1 MKNIILPLFAFTFAT
16 FAADNWPQWRGPNG
30 DGIAAGEKVP
40 ATWSDTKNLKWKLK
54 LPGAGA
60 SSPVVWGDR
69 VFLTCYSGYGTGGD
83 GSTRDLMRHVV
94 CVDAKSGK
102 KIWQKDFASTVEV
115 DRYGGMGVPEHGYA
129 TGTPAT
135 DGKSV
140 FVFFGSSG
148 LLALDLAG
156 KKLWQTDVGKNTSR
170 KRWGSAASPVVHG
183 DFVYLNALREG
194 HKIFALNKATGK
206 VAWSWGPNQYDFYQ
220 DTYGNPALV
229 KTESG
234 TELVLAVNYQVW
246 AFDAAKGG
254 IKWFADTDV
263 GGSNISPSI
272 LAAGGRLFAF
282 GGRPASGA
290 ALRAGG
296 KDDVSKT
303 HLDWAS
309 SRSPYV
315 PSPVHHAGHLY
326 WMDRSG
332 YAICLSAKTGKEV
345 FRERLK
351 STGRAA
357 QFYASPVLVDGK
369 VISVS
374 RNAGAFVIEAK
385 PKFNQ
390 LTQNIFASD
399 RSVFNASPAIAN
411 GRIFLRSD
419 THLYCVGK

>member
-1 MKNIILPLFAFTFAT
+1 M
-16 FAADNWPQWRGPNG
+16 
-30 DGIAAGEKVP
+30 
-40 ATWSDTKNLKWKLK
+40 
-54 LPGAGA
+54 
-60 SSPVVWGDR
+60 
-69 VFLTCYSGYGTGGD
+69 
-83 GSTRDLMRHVV
+83 
-94 CVDAKSGK
+94 
-102 KIWQKDFASTVEV
+102 
-115 DRYGGMGVPEHGYA
+115 
-129 TGTPAT
+129 
-135 DGKSV
+135 
-140 FVFFGSSG
+140 
-148 LLALDLAG
+148 
-156 KKLWQTDVGKNTSR
+156 
-170 KRWGSAASPVVHG
+170 
-183 DFVYLNALREG
+183 
-194 HKIFALNKATGK
+194 
-206 VAWSWGPNQYDFYQ
+206 
-220 DTYGNPALV
+220 
-229 KTESG
+229 
-234 TELVLAVNYQVW
+234 
-246 AFDAAKGG
+246 
-254 IKWFADTDV
+254 
-263 GGSNISPSI
+263 
-272 LAAGGRLFAF
+272 
-282 GGRPASGA
+282 
-290 ALRAGG
+290 RAGG